1 MRELESMSREI
12 VNLKE
17 IIGKPSEKNI
27 VTNLPQKNQPR
38 QRQLPVVRE
47 RLEEEELRW
56 SCEGNGGAD

>member
-27 VTNLPQKNQPR
+27 ITNLPQKIN
-38 QRQLPVVRE
+38 PVNV
-47 RLEEEELRW
+47 
-56 SCEGNGGAD
+56 NYQ